1 MLIVTNYAKNYASKI
16 YQSLRPIRKS
26 RVLAV
31 VGVKENVS
39 ASRAFFAHKTNC
51 FFTFSLFLVVV
62 VVQER
67 QKSNRFNIKC
77 Q

>member
-1 MLIVTNYAKNYASKI
+1 MLLVTNYAKNYASKI

-39 ASRAFFAHKTNC
+39 PSRAFFR
-51 FFTFSLFLVVV
+51 S
-62 VVQER
+62 
-67 QKSNRFNIKC
+67 
-77 Q
+77 

>member
-1 MLIVTNYAKNYASKI
+1 MLLVTNYAKNYASKI

-39 ASRAFFAHKTNC
+39 SSRAFFL
-51 FFTFSLFLVVV
+51 S
-62 VVQER
+62 
-67 QKSNRFNIKC
+67 
-77 Q
+77 

>member
-1 MLIVTNYAKNYASKI
+1 MKIMLLVTNYAKNYASKI

-39 ASRAFFAHKTNC
+39 ASRAFFR
-51 FFTFSLFLVVV
+51 S
-62 VVQER
+62 
-67 QKSNRFNIKC
+67 
-77 Q
+77 

>member
-1 MLIVTNYAKNYASKI
+1 MAILCRKTSQSTNYARSAHLGKRMKIMLLVTNYAKNYVSKI

-39 ASRAFFAHKTNC
+39 ASRAFFR
-51 FFTFSLFLVVV
+51 S
-62 VVQER
+62 
-67 QKSNRFNIKC
+67 
-77 Q
+77 